1 MLSCQGNRGVTKKFP
16 HTPGIDAAGV
26 VISSKNESVKVG
38 DKVIVTGYK
47 LGMSHDGGYSEYI
60 CVPAAWVV

>member
-26 VISSKNESVKVG
+26 VISS
-38 DKVIVTGYK
+38 
-47 LGMSHDGGYSEYI
+47 
-60 CVPAAWVV
+60 